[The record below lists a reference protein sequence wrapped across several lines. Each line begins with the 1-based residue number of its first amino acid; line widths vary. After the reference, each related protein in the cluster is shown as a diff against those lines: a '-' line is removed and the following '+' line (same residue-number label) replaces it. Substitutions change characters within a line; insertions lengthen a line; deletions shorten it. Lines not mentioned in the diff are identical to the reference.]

1 MKGHPLA
8 QFVDELKRQ
17 LASAE
22 STTNAT
28 ETPLRLDRV
37 EAEIEVIADA
47 SPEAGGGVRLLA
59 RFSESENAV
68 RPGAVHRVRL
78 EFSAKQVG
86 ASIPSTPGVST
97 TNLPVAAA
105 SAPSPAPAPAPAP
118 ATKSVLANL
127 GVEFRTLDELSRSD
141 KLPSYLRAL
150 LVRKDLPESDKAL
163 VLANLLTLEGD
174 LARHGFV
181 GDILMALD
189 AAELERR
196 LAKTGS
202 AAPPKQ

>member
-1 MKGHPLA
+1 MKGQSLA
-8 QFVDELKRQ
+8 RFVAALKRQ
-17 LASAE
+17 LATAE
-22 STTNAT
+22 STATAT
-28 ETPLRLDRV
+28 ESPLRLHRV
-37 EAEIEVIADA
+37 EADIEVIAEG
-47 SPEAGGGVRLLA
+47 SPETEGGVRLLA
-59 RFSESENAV
+59 RSCESDDAV
-68 RPGAVHRVRL
+68 RPGSGHRIRL
-78 EFSAKQVG
+78 EFTAREVG
-86 ASIPSTPGVST
+86 ASAPAVHAAPT
-97 TNLPVAAA
+97 TSSPVA
-105 SAPSPAPAPAPAP
+105 APAPAPAP
-118 ATKSVLANL
+118 ALSSKSVLADL
-127 GVEFRTLDELSRSD
+127 GVEFRTLDQLSRSE

-150 LVRKDLPESDKAL
+150 LVRKDLPEADKAL